1 MTTATPPT
9 DVLHRRSVIGGQP
22 VALQQHGATF
32 SPVDPRS
39 GQTLEQFA
47 EASVGDIDDALG
59 EADAAAAA
67 LAATSPGERAAF
79 LRELARAL
87 EAVRPAL
94 VARANLETAIGVTRL
109 EGELTR
115 TTRQLEAFADHV
127 ATGAH
132 QNIVKVA
139 LPEGSPA
146 RDLRRM
152 TIPLGVIVVFGAS
165 NFPLAFGTPGGDT
178 ASALAAGCPV
188 VVKGHPSHPGTSEI
202 VARAFAAAIEA
213 SGLPAGVFSLL
224 QGASPELSR
233 RVVLHPIA
241 AGVGFTGSRTV
252 GRILADLAASRDVP
266 IQVHAEMGSSNP
278 VFVTE
283 AALSARGS
291 AIAAGLASSIT
302 FGSGQLCTKPGLIF
316 VPTGETGDDFVATLG
331 REFATRVPI
340 PLLNSSVQHRFA
352 AEATDAAEAPASWR
366 VIAKTAPG
374 EGALNA
380 VGELTEIAW
389 DDARSSPE
397 MLAERFGPA
406 AVVVR
411 LSEDSFADAVPVLD
425 GQLTFTIHGEAG
437 DAEALVPLV
446 SVLAQGAG
454 RVVWNGY
461 PTGVAVS
468 AAMTHGGPF
477 PASSTP
483 TTSVGLS
490 ALDRFLR
497 PVTFQDFPAE
507 LLPVALRD

>member
-1 MTTATPPT
+1 MTSPT
-9 DVLHRRSVIGGQP
+9 RTIESLYRRSVIGGQP
-22 VALQQHGATF
+22 VGIDPHGATF
-32 SPVDPRS
+32 SPVDPRT
-39 GQTLEQFA
+39 GQTLEEFA
-47 EASVGDIDDALG
+47 EARVSDIDDAMR
-59 EADAAAAA
+59 EADAASAA
-67 LAATSPGERAAF
+67 LAATSPADRAAF
-79 LRELARAL
+79 LRELASRL
-87 EAVRPAL
+87 EKVRPEL
-94 VARANLETAIGVTRL
+94 VARANLETAIGVARL

-127 ATGAH
+127 AAGGH
-132 QNIVKVA
+132 QNILKVT

-213 SGLPAGVFSLL
+213 SGLPSGVFSLL
-224 QGASPELSR
+224 QGATPELSQR
-233 RVVLHPIA
+233 LVLHPIA
-241 AGVGFTGSRTV
+241 AGIGFTGSRSV

-278 VFVTE
+278 VFVTS
-283 AALSARGS
+283 AALTTRGS
-291 AIAAGLASSIT
+291 AIAAGLAASIT
-302 FGSGQLCTKPGLIF
+302 LGSGQLCTKPGLIF
-316 VPTGETGDDFVATLG
+316 VPRGDSGDDFVATLG
-331 REFATRVPI
+331 QEFATRVPI
-340 PLLNSSVQHRFA
+340 PLLNGSVKNRFA
-352 AEATDAAEAPASWR
+352 AGAIDAAVAPASWR
-366 VIAKTAPG
+366 IVATTEPG
-374 EGALNA
+374 EGVLNA
-380 VGELTEIAW
+380 VGELSEIAF
-389 DDARSSPE
+389 DDIATAPDL
-397 MLAERFGPA
+397 LAERFGPA

-411 LSEDSFADAVPVLD
+411 LPEENFVDAVAVLD

-437 DAEALVPLV
+437 DAEALTPLV
-446 SVLAQGAG
+446 SVLANGAG

-483 TTSVGLS
+483 TTSVGL
-490 ALDRFLR
+490 AAIDRFLR
-497 PVTFQDFPAE
+497 PVTFQDFPEE
-507 LLPVALRD
+507 LLPEALRD